1 MKNKIHLLPLASL
14 LLAGG
19 ILCTGCGGDAPASSV
34 PADVSTASSVEEV
47 DAMDGYDYIND
58 YVGLWGYYDIELWLR
73 VHEDSTF
80 EFVNSE
86 DETIY
91 TGTADADKY
100 GMDLCFDDDTPQMR
114 LDLSV
119 SGDLLEE
126 GSSDA
131 LHPVDA
137 IVSRATCFEKNGLEI
152 NGVVDSSDPIRLDSG
167 DLAYLSKKARKL
179 LDDAGFPDA
188 VISASNDSSGH
199 GNQKLCSLIQ
209 DRILVEI
216 EKPIDLSN
224 VYNTSIKVGQ
234 FSSHNICPTCG
245 LATSSFVIGEL
256 DDVRYFD
263 HPDHFN
269 ADIMWFTKGYVEYV
283 IPNLIPRNQKITQL
297 SLSAEISSE
306 APGTDNDWPSDIS
319 FYINDTLVGTWTS
332 PGDYGDVRGMFT
344 PEWWPQNWN
353 QYGLLKLLVINH
365 KGTFIRFRIAVEED
379 SAHVGGLTIF
389 GKSFGNYDQDI
400 VVSINYAPLDTEK
413 NTK

>member
-1 MKNKIHLLPLASL
+1 MIHITSLDDGLELFKALGSDIRIQILKI
-14 LLAGG
+14 
-19 ILCTGCGGDAPASSV
+19 
-34 PADVSTASSVEEV
+34 
-47 DAMDGYDYIND
+47 
-58 YVGLWGYYDIELWLR
+58 
-73 VHEDSTF
+73 
-80 EFVNSE
+80 
-86 DETIY
+86 
-91 TGTADADKY
+91 
-100 GMDLCFDDDTPQMR
+100 
-114 LDLSV
+114 
-119 SGDLLEE
+119 LLENNQMSMNQLANE
-126 GSSDA
+126 LNISNGA
-131 LHPVDA
+131 LTGH
-137 IVSRATCFEKNGLEI
+137 IKKLEECGL
-152 NGVVDSSDPIRLDSG
+152 
-167 DLAYLSKKARKL
+167 
-179 LDDAGFPDA
+179 
-188 VISASNDSSGH
+188 ISTSNDSSGH
-199 GNQKLCSLIQ
+199 GNQKLCSPIQ

-234 FSSHNICPTCG
+234 FSSHNVYPTCG
-245 LATSSFVIGEL
+245 MATSSFVIGEL

-263 HPDHFN
+263 HPDRFN

-306 APGTDNDWPSDIS
+306 APGIDNNWPSDIS

-365 KGTFIRFRIAVEED
+365 KGTFIDGLKISDITTSELNLDYTSTIRFRIAVEEN